1 MRRCWLIGVVVCIQ
15 YMHTVNAQTWSKEDS
30 IRLANILSGKDTLKL
45 NPEFQR
51 SIQNGTF
58 INLNPVGKMKSSPS
72 KVPFTKDFSEYIKL
86 DKSVLVEE
94 KKNWKDMPPQ
104 AAMRE
109 PIEVKEPDLKVNPLV
124 YTIPGQVKQTAV
136 KPSGH
141 DFNDFLSYLLSPK
154 YRQFKKNASR
164 NTYKIYNDIPALQ
177 IYQKQKKFR
186 EEHPELILKPDSQVT
201 KPKKKA
207 LIGPVPGL
215 H

>member
-1 MRRCWLIGVVVCIQ
+1 MRRCWLIGVVACIQ

-186 EEHPELILKPDSQVT
+186 EEHPELILKPDSQAV

-207 LIGPVPGL
+207 LIGPVSGL

>member
-186 EEHPELILKPDSQVT
+186 EEHPELILTPDSQAV

-207 LIGPVPGL
+207 LIGPVSGL

>member
-15 YMHTVNAQTWSKEDS
+15 YIHTVNAQTWSKEDS

-136 KPSGH
+136 KPTGH

>member
-1 MRRCWLIGVVVCIQ
+1 MRRRWLIGMVVCAQ
-15 YMHTVNAQTWSKEDS
+15 YVHTVYAQTWSKEDS
-30 IRLANILSGKDTLKL
+30 IRLANILSGRDTLRL

-58 INLNPVGKMKSSPS
+58 INLNPVGKMKSASS

-94 KKNWKDMPPQ
+94 KKSWKDMPPQ

-136 KPSGH
+136 KPTGH

-207 LIGPVPGL
+207 LIGPVLGL

>member
-1 MRRCWLIGVVVCIQ
+1 MRRRWLIGMVVCAQ
-15 YMHTVNAQTWSKEDS
+15 YVHTVYAQTWSKEDS
-30 IRLANILSGKDTLKL
+30 IRLANILSGRDTLRL

-58 INLNPVGKMKSSPS
+58 INLNPVGKMKSASS

-86 DKSVLVEE
+86 DKSVLVEG
-94 KKNWKDMPPQ
+94 KKSWKDMLPQ

-124 YTIPGQVKQTAV
+124 YTIPGQVKQTTV
-136 KPSGH
+136 KPTGH

-201 KPKKKA
+201 KPKKKV
-207 LIGPVPGL
+207 LIGSVPGL

>member
-15 YMHTVNAQTWSKEDS
+15 YIHTVNAQTWSKEDS

-104 AAMRE
+104 VAMRE

-186 EEHPELILKPDSQVT
+186 EEHPELILKPDSQAV

-207 LIGPVPGL
+207 LIGPVSGL

>member
-1 MRRCWLIGVVVCIQ
+1 MIGMVVCAQ
-15 YMHTVNAQTWSKEDS
+15 YVHTVYAQTWSKEDS
-30 IRLANILSGKDTLKL
+30 IRLANILSGKDTLRL

-58 INLNPVGKMKSSPS
+58 INLNPVGKMKSASS
-72 KVPFTKDFSEYIKL
+72 K
-86 DKSVLVEE
+86 KS
-94 KKNWKDMPPQ
+94 WKYMAPQ

-136 KPSGH
+136 KPTGH

>member
-30 IRLANILSGKDTLKL
+30 IRLANILSGKDTLK
-45 NPEFQR
+45 
-51 SIQNGTF
+51 
-58 INLNPVGKMKSSPS
+58 LNPVGKMKSSPS

-186 EEHPELILKPDSQVT
+186 EEHPELILKPDSQVV

-207 LIGPVPGL
+207 LIGPVSGL

>member
-1 MRRCWLIGVVVCIQ
+1 MRS
-15 YMHTVNAQTWSKEDS
+15 AS
-30 IRLANILSGKDTLKL
+30 
-45 NPEFQR
+45 
-51 SIQNGTF
+51 
-58 INLNPVGKMKSSPS
+58 S

-86 DKSVLVEE
+86 DKSVLVEG
-94 KKNWKDMPPQ
+94 KKSWKDMPPQ

-136 KPSGH
+136 KPTGH

-201 KPKKKA
+201 KPKKKV
-207 LIGPVPGL
+207 LIGSVPGL

>member
-1 MRRCWLIGVVVCIQ
+1 MKFKDIPQFVKEGSYQ
-15 YMHTVNAQTWSKEDS
+15 VNVPLRDLLDTIRKWQEDYYYQ
-30 IRLANILSGKDTLKL
+30 LQL

-141 DFNDFLSYLLSPK
+141 DFNDFLSYLC
-154 YRQFKKNASR
+154 
-164 NTYKIYNDIPALQ
+164 
-177 IYQKQKKFR
+177 
-186 EEHPELILKPDSQVT
+186 
-201 KPKKKA
+201 
-207 LIGPVPGL
+207 
-215 H
+215 

>member
-1 MRRCWLIGVVVCIQ
+1 MRRRWLIGMVVCAQ
-15 YMHTVNAQTWSKEDS
+15 YVHTVYAQTWSKEDS
-30 IRLANILSGKDTLKL
+30 IRLANILSGRDTLRL

-58 INLNPVGKMKSSPS
+58 INLNPVGKMKSASS

-86 DKSVLVEE
+86 DKSVLVEG
-94 KKNWKDMPPQ
+94 KKSWKDMLPQ

-136 KPSGH
+136 KPTGH

-201 KPKKKA
+201 KPKKKV
-207 LIGPVPGL
+207 LIGSVPGL

>member
-104 AAMRE
+104 VAMRE

-186 EEHPELILKPDSQVT
+186 EEHPELILKPDSQAV

-207 LIGPVPGL
+207 LIGPVSGL

>member
-1 MRRCWLIGVVVCIQ
+1 MRNCWLIGMVVC
-15 YMHTVNAQTWSKEDS
+15 MHVHTAYAQTWSKEDS
-30 IRLANILSGKDTLKL
+30 VRLANILSGKDTLRL

-58 INLNPVGKMKSSPS
+58 INLNPVGKMKSYQSN
-72 KVPFTKDFSEYIKL
+72 VPFTKDFSEYIKL

-94 KKNWKDMPPQ
+94 KKNWKNMPPQ

-124 YTIPGQVKQTAV
+124 YTIPGQVRQEAV

-186 EEHPELILKPDSQVT
+186 EEHPELILKPDSQVV
-201 KPKKKA
+201 KPKKKT